1 MYRARDEGLQ
11 YERMYGI
18 KMPGKLMADR
28 VAMVAHMNT
37 MYANNRP
44 IGTSFILGSWDMMTG
59 YSLYM
64 VEPSGTCY
72 QYYGCSSGRGK
83 QLARN
88 ELEKRNFREM
98 TCEEALPH
106 VTKM

>member
-1 MYRARDEGLQ
+1 MYRARDEAVQ
-11 YERMYGI
+11 YEKMYGVR
-18 KMPGKLMADR
+18 MPGKIMADR
-28 VAMVAHMNT
+28 IAMVAHMNT

-44 IGTSFILGSWDMMTG
+44 VGTSFILGSWDMLTG
-59 YSLYM
+59 YNLFM

-72 QYYGCSSGRGK
+72 QYFGTASGRGK

-88 ELEKRNFREM
+88 EIEKRNFKDM
-98 TCEEALPH
+98 TCAEALPI